1 MSVEQYQREL
11 NKLDEEISKLS
22 TKQANIESEISKLE
36 GKIISIKKSINKN
49 TSASVLASKSKQI
62 ENLESN
68 KAKKSKERAELSGRI
83 AQKTKKRNEVDGK
96 LQRERKSETKKSEK
110 QQKAIKDSYEKQIS
124 DLQTQLKQTLA
135 SAHHNSSQMQENDE
149 EYDFFI
155 SHAYEDKEEFVDEFV
170 DELKKLNVKVW
181 YDTDKLKL
189 GDSMRKKIDR
199 GLSKSKYGIVIL
211 SPNYIK
217 EGKYWTASELNGLF
231 QMESIGGKII
241 PIWHKLSKKEV
252 LEYSPM
258 IADKKAANTTS
269 MTASEIATLLKQ
281 LLDDENNS

>member
-1 MSVEQYQREL
+1 MLRY
-11 NKLDEEISKLS
+11 
-22 TKQANIESEISKLE
+22 
-36 GKIISIKKSINKN
+36 G
-49 TSASVLASKSKQI
+49 
-62 ENLESN
+62 
-68 KAKKSKERAELSGRI
+68 
-83 AQKTKKRNEVDGK
+83 
-96 LQRERKSETKKSEK
+96 
-110 QQKAIKDSYEKQIS
+110 
-124 DLQTQLKQTLA
+124 
-135 SAHHNSSQMQENDE
+135 
-149 EYDFFI
+149 
-155 SHAYEDKEEFVDEFV
+155 
-170 DELKKLNVKVW
+170 
-181 YDTDKLKL
+181 TDKLKL

-269 MTASEIATLLKQ
+269 MTAFEIATLLKQ

>member
-83 AQKTKKRNEVDGK
+83 AQKTKKRNDVDGK

-135 SAHHNSSQMQENDE
+135 SAHHNSSQMQESDE

-269 MTASEIATLLKQ
+269 MTAFEIATLLKQ

>member
-83 AQKTKKRNEVDGK
+83 AQKTKKRNDVDGK
-96 LQRERKSETKKSEK
+96 FQRERKSETKKSEK

-124 DLQTQLKQTLA
+124 NLQTQLKQTLA

-269 MTASEIATLLKQ
+269 MTAFEIATLLKQ